1 MDLSEKIAL
10 AIGMVFL
17 AAVIY
22 RLFRTPIRL
31 VGRVALNSL
40 VGYGVLWLLRLTA
53 PVTGFSLGLNVGNAV
68 VIALLG
74 APGLGLLLLLQW
86 LFT

>member
-1 MDLSEKIAL
+1 MDLAEKVAI
-10 AIGMVFL
+10 AIGILFV

-40 VGYGVLWLLRLTA
+40 LGYGALLALHLTA
-53 PVTGFSLGLNVGNAV
+53 PVTGLSLGLNVGNAL
-68 VIALLG
+68 VIAILG

-86 LFT
+86 LF

>member
-1 MDLSEKIAL
+1 VDLREKIILTAGIL
-10 AIGMVFL
+10 FL
-17 AAVIY
+17 AAVIW

-40 VGYGVLWLLRLTA
+40 LGFAVLWLLQLTA
-53 PVTGFSLGLNVGNAV
+53 PVTGFSLGVNGGNAA
-68 VIALLG
+68 VIAVLG
-74 APGLGLLLLLQW
+74 TPGLGLLLLLQW